1 MQLSLTA
8 SMTLWGKLLKLVGT
22 HMIGNKT
29 PRQDLL
35 DMLTMLHETNEET
48 MVSPR
53 ASAIAGRHLMWVH
66 HTLGDA

>member
-1 MQLSLTA
+1 
-8 SMTLWGKLLKLVGT
+8 MTLWGKLLTLVGT

-35 DMLTMLHETNEET
+35 NMLTMLHETNEET

-53 ASAIAGRHLMWVH
+53 ASAIAGHHFMWVH

>member
-1 MQLSLTA
+1 MQLSLKA
-8 SMTLWGKLLKLVGT
+8 SMTLRGKLLTLVGT

-48 MVSPR
+48 MVRLAP
-53 ASAIAGRHLMWVH
+53 AQ
-66 HTLGDA
+66 